1 MSSNRTIL
9 RILPVL
15 AGLGC
20 GGLPTS
26 ASAMV
31 GASPGARADSLV
43 MVLRREGGTAGFCTG
58 IVLARDVV
66 LTAAHCAPKGDDV
79 RVLLPGDPSKPET
92 VPVTGLAP
100 NPEYRPNAVAA
111 RQKSI
116 DLALLR
122 LARPLP
128 DAFSPAVLAQS
139 AGAKLG
145 ARFVASGYGVG
156 QEGQPA
162 TSGTLRSATL
172 VTRAPLSQ
180 VLLWAE
186 DPAKSGAGACT
197 GDSGGPVSAEGSAD
211 IAAVMLW
218 SAGTGAQH
226 CGDLTQ
232 AIWLAPQKA
241 WIDRVMQA
249 WSK

>member
-1 MSSNRTIL
+1 MSSKRTFSRFL
-9 RILPVL
+9 AVL
-15 AGLGC
+15 AGLC
-20 GGLPTS
+20 WAWTTPAL
-26 ASAMV
+26 AMV
-31 GASPGARADSLV
+31 GASTGGRADNLV
-43 MVLRREGGTAGFCTG
+43 MVLRRDGDKAGFCTG

-66 LTAAHCAPKGDDV
+66 LTAAHCAPRGNDV

-100 NPEYRPNAVAA
+100 SPDYRPDAVAA
-111 RQKSI
+111 RQRSI

-128 DAFSPAVLAQS
+128 DAFSPAVLARS
-139 AGAKLG
+139 AGTKLG
-145 ARFVASGYGVG
+145 ARFVASGYGMG

-172 VTRAPLSQ
+172 VARAPLSQ

-186 DPAKSGAGACT
+186 DPAKAGAGACT
-197 GDSGGPVSAEGSAD
+197 GDSGGPVGAEGAAEV
-211 IAAVMLW
+211 AAVMLW

-232 AIWLAPQKA
+232 AIWLAPQQA
-241 WIDRVMQA
+241 WIERVMQA
-249 WSK
+249 WGR